1 MSLKD
6 CAATLATL
14 KEKQNQAY
22 ESGKLAVELAKKD
35 IKPRD
40 IMTKEAFLDAMTLDN
55 AI

>member
-1 MSLKD
+1 MSVKD

-14 KEKQNQAY
+14 KEKQKQAY
-22 ESGKLAVELAKKD
+22 ESGRLAVELARKN
-35 IKPRD
+35 IRPRD